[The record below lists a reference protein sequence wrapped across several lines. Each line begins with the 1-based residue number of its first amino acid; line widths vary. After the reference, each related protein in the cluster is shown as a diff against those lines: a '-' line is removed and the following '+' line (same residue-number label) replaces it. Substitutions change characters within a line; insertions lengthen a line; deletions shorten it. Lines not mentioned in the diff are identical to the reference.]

1 MHASCQLLLSNTY
14 RHAKMEEKENILS
27 TLSNGANEFDL
38 TPNSP
43 MTVTVS
49 PLNST
54 MNNKCI
60 LETTKS
66 KPKSDVKGN
75 MIKGRYDIK
84 HNNTC
89 HQNLYM
95 YMHAVSGKKRKR
107 CGICP
112 NCTRPECGT
121 CKHCRDKPKYG
132 GPGRLKQS
140 CEKKKCQDLT
150 LHVGSN
156 SQDLQPPQT
165 TVSGILSI

>member
-54 MNNKCI
+54 TNNKCI

-95 YMHAVSGKKRKR
+95 YMQSLERNVNAVAFVQ
-107 CGICP
+107 IV
-112 NCTRPECGT
+112 
-121 CKHCRDKPKYG
+121 
-132 GPGRLKQS
+132 
-140 CEKKKCQDLT
+140 QDLNVAHASIAEIN
-150 LHVGSN
+150 LSMVD
-156 SQDLQPPQT
+156 QD
-165 TVSGILSI
+165 G